1 MNPLAATRFLQNM
14 TPTQVNANTGQAASE
29 GATNTQLHFFTVA
42 QTYGGEDW
50 AAGDILL
57 GDLDSDNI
65 VLRSGIWRVRYQ
77 DETQLTLGQYG
88 MRIAAGGLGFNQVEI
103 VTAAGANDLTETGED
118 FMRTSYVLI
127 DSTAGAFSI
136 DSIKAPTHQNQ
147 VLYVK
152 NQVANNMTINDAATA
167 GAAPA
172 GYWVI
177 DTQTA
182 APVATTG
189 IGIAHFIANEDQNVW
204 ELVSIRG

>member
-77 DETQLTLGQYG
+77 DETQLTLGRYG
-88 MRIAAGGLGFNQVEI
+88 ARIAAGGLGFNQVAIE
-103 VTAAGANDLTETGED
+103 VAAGANDLTESGED

-127 DSTAGAFSI
+127 TVAGGAFSI

-147 VLYVK
+147 ILYVK
-152 NQVANNMTINDAATA
+152 NKTVSNMTINDVGTA
-167 GAAPA
+167 GAPPA
-172 GYWVI
+172 GYWGI
-177 DTQTA
+177 ITQDATNPATA
-182 APVATTG
+182 G
-189 IGIAHFIANEDQNVW
+189 IGIAHFSANETDNVW
-204 ELVSIRG
+204 ELVSIRT